1 MERNQSASVE
11 RDSSSW
17 LEENLGAR
25 MGENLGPGWE
35 FTRKRPSWVG
45 IYVTRPLEEKT
56 NLEASVEK
64 SVENREKANL
74 GTGKETGVESRMD
87 TGVENRE
94 ETDMGNG

>member
-11 RDSSSW
+11 RDSSSR
-17 LEENLGAR
+17 LEEGLGAR
-25 MGENLGPGWE
+25 MGESLGLGSQLTWKRPWWVGTY
-35 FTRKRPSWVG
+35 FTRR
-45 IYVTRPLEEKT
+45 LEEKT

-74 GTGKETGVESRMD
+74 GIGKETGVESRMD